1 MALLELIR
9 PGTYT
14 AMNGTTV
21 TFGEAELAASAAAYD
36 PTLHEAPLVV
46 GHPTDNA
53 PAYGWVKRVDFAEG
67 SYQAEP
73 DQVDPAFAE
82 LVAAGRFKKISAS
95 FYLPDAANN
104 PKPGV
109 FYLRHVGFLGAMPPA
124 VKGLKAVS
132 FGEQEPGVVEFAGFE
147 AIQNASLWRRLREF
161 LISKFS
167 IEEADQ
173 VVPGYAVEDL
183 EAAGRRA
190 VEEPIAPVPSF
201 SEPQP
206 PSEEEK
212 MKTEELAA
220 KAAELAKREAAFAE
234 RESTLKAKEQAAQA
248 AEHAAFCDALV
259 QQGRLLP
266 RDRAFA
272 HSFLCGLSAE
282 AVVEFGEG
290 DERTSAPQ
298 AEAFKCFLSALP
310 PLVDLAER
318 AGADKG
324 EAAAVPTDPQ
334 QIAKAALEFQETEA
348 KAGRAISVSAAVAH
362 ITRKQP

>member
-1 MALLELIR
+1 MPMLELIK

-14 AMNGTTV
+14 AMNGRSV

-36 PTLHEAPLVV
+36 PAVHEAPLVV

-53 PAYGWVKRVDFAEG
+53 PAYGWVKRVDFTDG
-67 SYQAEP
+67 SYQAAAH
-73 DQVDPAFAE
+73 QVDAAFAE
-82 LVAAGRFKKISAS
+82 LVAAGRFKKLSAS

-109 FYLRHVGFLGAMPPA
+109 YYLRHVGFLGAMPPA

-132 FGEQEPGVVEFAGFE
+132 FGEDQPGVVEFAGFE
-147 AIQNASLWRRLREF
+147 AMQHAGLWRRLREF
-161 LISKFS
+161 LIGKFS
-167 IEEADQ
+167 LEEADQ

-183 EAAGRRA
+183 EAESRR
-190 VEEPIAPVPSF
+190 VIDEPVAPVPSF
-201 SEPQP
+201 SEPQD
-206 PSEEEK
+206 EEVDE

-220 KAAELAKREAAFAE
+220 KAAELAAKEASFAE
-234 RESTLKAKEQAAQA
+234 REASLKAKEQAAVA
-248 AEHAAFCDALV
+248 AEHAAFCDSLV

-282 AVVEFGEG
+282 TVVEFGEG
-290 DERTSAPQ
+290 EERQQQPQ
-298 AEAFKCFLSALP
+298 AAAFKGFLAALP

-324 EAAAVPTDPQ
+324 EAAAVPTDPH
-334 QIAKAALEFQETEA
+334 QIAAAALEFQESET
-348 KAGRAISVSAAVAH
+348 KAGRTVGLTAAVAH
-362 ITRKQP
+362 VTRK

>member
-1 MALLELIR
+1 MSMLELIK

-14 AMNGTTV
+14 AMNGRSV

-36 PTLHEAPLVV
+36 PALHEAPLVV

-53 PAYGWVKRVDFAEG
+53 PAYGWVKRVDFSDG

-73 DQVDPAFAE
+73 DQVDAAFAE

-95 FYLPDAANN
+95 FYLPEAANN

-109 FYLRHVGFLGAMPPA
+109 YYLRHVGFLGAMPPA

-132 FGEQEPGVVEFAGFE
+132 FGEEEPGVVEFAGFE
-147 AIQNASLWRRLREF
+147 TMQNAGLWRRLREF

-183 EAAGRRA
+183 EAAGRRNI
-190 VEEPIAPVPSF
+190 EEPVATIPSF
-201 SEPQP
+201 SEPP
-206 PSEEEK
+206 TEEDD

-220 KAAELAKREAAFAE
+220 KAAELAAKEASFAE
-234 RESTLKAKEQAAQA
+234 REAAIKAKEQAAVA

-290 DERTSAPQ
+290 EERKQQPQ
-298 AEAFKCFLSALP
+298 AEAFKAFLSALP

-318 AGADKG
+318 AGAEKG
-324 EAAAVPTDPQ
+324 EPPQPLTDPH
-334 QIAKAALEFQETEA
+334 QIAKAALEFQESET
-348 KAGRAISVSAAVAH
+348 KAGRTVSLPAAVAH
-362 ITRKQP
+362 VARK